1 VTDNGTVIR
10 ADRLHKI
17 FVDAR
22 GVEVHAVRGVSFEA
36 GHGEILGIL
45 GPNGAGKTTLLRML
59 AAIIGPTQGTASVCG
74 FDVVRHPDEVKQRI
88 GFLSGNTKLYA
99 RLTAAETVRYFGR
112 LTGLDDET
120 IRERTDTLFASL
132 DMEEIRNRRFEK
144 LSTGQQQKVSIA
156 RTLIHDPQVLVLD
169 EPTAGLDVIAS
180 RAIVSL
186 IREAKAQQKTVL
198 LSTHYMTEAEQLCDR
213 VALLH
218 EGVFLAVDRLERLLE
233 QAATTSL
240 NEAFFRYLEAA
251 GADVAPPYQE
261 PPPQGGPTP

>member
-1 VTDNGTVIR
+1 VTDTGAVIK
-10 ADRLHKI
+10 AEGLHKV

-22 GVEVHAVRGVSFEA
+22 GEEVHAVRGLSFEA
-36 GHGEILGIL
+36 HRGEILGIL

-59 AAIIGPTQGTASVCG
+59 ASIIQPTEGRASVCG
-74 FDVVRHPDEVKQRI
+74 FDVVREPDEVKRRI

-120 IRERTDTLFASL
+120 IRRRTDSIFASL
-132 DMEEIRNRRFEK
+132 NMETIRDRRFEK
-144 LSTGQQQKVSIA
+144 LSTGQKQKVSVA
-156 RTLIHDPQVLVLD
+156 RTLIHDPEVLVLD

-186 IREAKAQQKTVL
+186 IREAKAQHKTVL
-198 LSTHYMTEAEQLCDR
+198 LSTHYMTEAEELCDR

-218 EGVFLAVDRLERLLE
+218 EGLFLAVDTLDRLVED
-233 QAATTSL
+233 AGTTSL
-240 NEAFFRYLEAA
+240 NEAFLRRLEAA
-251 GADVAPPYQE
+251 GVDLGSANEEAAR
-261 PPPQGGPTP
+261 

>member
-1 VTDNGTVIR
+1 MTDTGAVIK
-10 ADRLHKI
+10 AEGLHKV

-22 GVEVHAVRGVSFEA
+22 GEEVHAVRGLSFEA
-36 GHGEILGIL
+36 HRGEILGIL

-59 AAIIGPTQGTASVCG
+59 ASIIQPTEGRASVCG
-74 FDVVRHPDEVKQRI
+74 FDVVREPDEVKRRI

-120 IRERTDTLFASL
+120 IRRRTDSIFASL
-132 DMEEIRNRRFEK
+132 NMETIRDRRFEK
-144 LSTGQQQKVSIA
+144 LSTGQKQKVSVA
-156 RTLIHDPQVLVLD
+156 RTLIHDPEVLVLD

-186 IREAKAQQKTVL
+186 IREAKAQHKTVL
-198 LSTHYMTEAEQLCDR
+198 LSTHYMTEAEELCDR

-218 EGVFLAVDRLERLLE
+218 EGLFLALDTLDRLVEDTG
-233 QAATTSL
+233 TTSL
-240 NEAFFRYLEAA
+240 NEAFLRRLEAA
-251 GADVAPPYQE
+251 GADLGSPNEGSVR
-261 PPPQGGPTP
+261 

>member
-1 VTDNGTVIR
+1 MTENDIVIR
-10 ADRLHKI
+10 ADGLHKT

-22 GVEVHAVRGVSFEA
+22 GEEVHAVRGLTFEA
-36 GHGEILGIL
+36 HRGEILGIL

-59 AAIIGPTQGTASVCG
+59 AAIIRPTLGTASVCG
-74 FDVVRHPDEVKQRI
+74 YDVAADADAVKRRI

-120 IRERTDTLFASL
+120 IGRRTDSIFASL
-132 DMEEIRNRRFEK
+132 GMQDIRDRRFEK
-144 LSTGQQQKVSIA
+144 LSTGQKQKVSIA
-156 RTLIHDPQVLVLD
+156 RTLIHDPEVLILD

-186 IREAKAQQKTVL
+186 IHNAKAQHKTVL
-198 LSTHYMTEAEQLCDR
+198 LSTHYMTEAEELCDR

-218 EGVFLAVDRLERLLE
+218 EGRFLAVD
-233 QAATTSL
+233 T
-240 NEAFFRYLEAA
+240 LEALVEHRGTRDLHAAFLQYLQEA
-251 GADVAPPYQE
+251 GAEVAPWNTE
-261 PPPQGGPTP
+261 AGP